1 MHSPGS
7 ISSSRTQSPL
17 GFSYAG
23 SNANLP
29 PPATHRSVLVAL
41 FQFIYHLD
49 KLIFTIYGINTLSAI
64 GFLLLLK
71 QGMLE
76 CGSKKIPLLETNIK
90 MPSNGF
96 RICSMANDIFVC
108 ISSESVQKFSVS
120 KTYV

>member
-1 MHSPGS
+1 MLGV
-7 ISSSRTQSPL
+7 TQIYLLRRLTGP
-17 GFSYAG
+17 F
-23 SNANLP
+23 
-29 PPATHRSVLVAL
+29 
-41 FQFIYHLD
+41 YHLD

-120 KTYV
+120 KTYVYSSYFMHLLF